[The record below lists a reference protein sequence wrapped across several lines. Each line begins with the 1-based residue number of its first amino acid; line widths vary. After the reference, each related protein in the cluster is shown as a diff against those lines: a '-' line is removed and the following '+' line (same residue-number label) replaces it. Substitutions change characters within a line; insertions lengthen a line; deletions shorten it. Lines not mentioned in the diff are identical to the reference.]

1 MKSHLIKLLA
11 ASLLAFTADVSFAQ
25 ETPSQAII
33 SAKAAIEQAIK
44 AGANKDAV
52 DDLATANSWL
62 AEAEKTNS
70 VINAV
75 VTLTVTEEAR
85 KARSEEIVYLASMA
99 KIKAR
104 TAEAKAKKQTIVVE
118 TQKVQKDLDGFLG
131 ALALAKSRHD
141 EINKLKAELDKA
153 SNTIKDL
160 EAKLKDMPKKD

>member
-11 ASLLAFTADVSFAQ
+11 ASLLAFTAGTSFAQ

-85 KARSEEIVYLASMA
+85 KARSEEIIYLATMA
-99 KIKAR
+99 KIKAQ
-104 TAEAKAKKQTIVVE
+104 TAEAKAKKQSVMAS
-118 TQKVQKDLDGFLG
+118 TQRVQKDLDGFTG
-131 ALALAKSRHD
+131 ALALAKNRQD

-153 SNTIKDL
+153 GVIIKDL
-160 EAKLKDMPKKD
+160 ETKLKEIPKKD